1 MACLGA
7 FWSAK
12 DWLTFTLP
20 QSVQSVPTDA
30 WKATLGTGISGC
42 LFTLCGPDIPPFSD
56 FM

>member
-30 WKATLGTGISGC
+30 WKPTLGTGISGC
-42 LFTLCGPDIPPFSD
+42 LFTLCGPDIPPFTD
-56 FM
+56 FV